1 MQFDYARAF
10 SRNIG
15 WVTEEEQAKLRNA
28 RVAIAGM
35 GGVGGK
41 YVETLARLGI
51 GKLVI
56 ADFDEFDLHNMNRQ
70 AGAFM
75 STMGQS
81 KLEVM
86 SRIAR
91 DINPEMEIRAFPHG
105 VNAENVDEFLEGV
118 DIYADALDVFA
129 LDIRRMVFAKCQQ
142 KRIPALT
149 AAPLGMGTA
158 FLYFDPAGMSF
169 EDYFKLEGQEK
180 DEQLA
185 RFIVGLSPAMLNRSY
200 LVDPQSVNFGERRG
214 PSTPMACALCG
225 GVMGSAVLK
234 LMLGRGK
241 LRAAPWSMQFDA
253 YRQKLTFNWRPWG
266 NANPLQQLLLLF
278 VRPLLRGQIS
288 RSK

>member
-15 WVTEEEQAKLRNA
+15 WVTEAEQAKLRNA

-35 GGVGGK
+35 GGVGGE
-41 YVETLARLGI
+41 YVVTLARLGV

-81 KLEVM
+81 KLDVL
-86 SRIAR
+86 SRMAR
-91 DINPEMEIRAFPHG
+91 DINPEMEIRALPHG
-105 VNAENVDEFLEGV
+105 VNAENVDEFLDGV

-142 KRIPALT
+142 KGIPALT

-200 LVDPQSVNFGERRG
+200 LVAPEAVNFGERRG

-234 LMLGRGK
+234 LMLGRGE

-278 VRPLLRGQIS
+278 VRPLLRGQLS

>member
-15 WVTEEEQAKLRNA
+15 WVTEAEQAKLRNA

-41 YVETLARLGI
+41 HVETLARLGV

-129 LDIRRMVFAKCQQ
+129 LDIRRMVFAKC
-142 KRIPALT
+142 KEKHIPALT

-234 LMLGRGK
+234 LILGRGK

-266 NANPLQQLLLLF
+266 NANPLQQLLLRF
-278 VRPLLRGQIS
+278 VRPLLRGQVS

>member
-15 WVTEEEQAKLRNA
+15 WVTEAEQAKLRNA

-35 GGVGGK
+35 GGVGGE
-41 YVETLARLGI
+41 YVVTLARLGI

-81 KLEVM
+81 KLEVL
-86 SRIAR
+86 SRMAR

-105 VNAENVDEFLEGV
+105 VNAENVHEFLDGV

-129 LDIRRMVFAKCQQ
+129 LDIRRMVFAKCQE